1 MGPVEDRAEV
11 AELGG
16 QALDQAP
23 HEPLARQTGEHDRRR
38 PPLRRDQVHGQAP
51 EGGDPEVGHGSEAPD
66 DEVADAGAHRGR
78 ADDHGDGR
86 ERVAALELEDPL
98 AERVLELRETAADEQ
113 PLVCVIPAGH
123 GRGERI
129 TRPGRVGRPA
139 GPRGRGAGGL
149 RSARGRF
156 RSARGRS
163 PRARGAR
170 RGVRRGRPARSRRS
184 RSPGVTTQLT
194 SAQARSA
201 GRCRPPTRRAPC
213 QLPAGTSAC
222 GSQSSPCEGPAGDS
236 IVAGWSGSRPRTAS
250 SRSPST
256 RRSSAPSGAMVTNS
270 SGRPPWYTQ
279 SSSLDRRWSRLT
291 DSAVTRKRMAVE
303 AGRSPRGVRS
313 VCAARY
319 VSR

>member
-1 MGPVEDRAEV
+1 MRCLAATSAAASCTPAPSSSRRASSSATNARYRRSRSRALPAPAPRRTRRGGRDGVAPRGVRGHARLAQVGERGRQSLREVGPVEDRAEV

-23 HEPLARQTGEHDRRR
+23 HEPLARKTGEHDRRR
-38 PPLRRDQVHGQAP
+38 PPLRRDQVRGQAP

-86 ERVAALELEDPL
+86 ERVVAFELEDPL

-113 PLVCVIPAGH
+113 PLVCVTPAGH

-149 RSARGRF
+149 RSARGR
-156 RSARGRS
+156 S

-170 RGVRRGRPARSRRS
+170 RGARRGRRARSRRS
-184 RSPGVTTQLT
+184 RS
-194 SAQARSA
+194 
-201 GRCRPPTRRAPC
+201 RA
-213 QLPAGTSAC
+213 
-222 GSQSSPCEGPAGDS
+222 
-236 IVAGWSGSRPRTAS
+236 
-250 SRSPST
+250 
-256 RRSSAPSGAMVTNS
+256 
-270 SGRPPWYTQ
+270 
-279 SSSLDRRWSRLT
+279 
-291 DSAVTRKRMAVE
+291 
-303 AGRSPRGVRS
+303 
-313 VCAARY
+313 
-319 VSR
+319 